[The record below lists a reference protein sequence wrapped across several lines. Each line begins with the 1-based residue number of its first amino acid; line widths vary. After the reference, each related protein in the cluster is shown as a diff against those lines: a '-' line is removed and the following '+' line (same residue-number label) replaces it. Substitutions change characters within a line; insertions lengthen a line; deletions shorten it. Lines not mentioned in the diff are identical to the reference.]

1 MICITKKSILRTF
14 ISIILISTLL
24 YTSFNTLKSFN
35 FCLAKESISVEVF
48 VYDSLGNELFSKRD
62 LKNNFDID
70 YERERIIYI
79 DNDNLQHIVYFRN
92 GIIVINEFKDNHTP
106 KSWNIDLGV
115 LLSIQEIL
123 S

>member
-24 YTSFNTLKSFN
+24 YTSFNALKSFN

-70 YERERIIYI
+70 YERERIIYT

-106 KSWNIDLGV
+106 KS
-115 LLSIQEIL
+115 
-123 S
+123 